1 VGHHYFHL
9 NCDKTCR
16 ILKTHPQYSGNIKPI
31 SNNFIFSISK
41 VFHIGIYALSIPAIT
56 TNNLES
62 TEHCHQHFQVTY
74 NSLTIF
80 YSHITSGTKTI
91 PCLPVCKVR
100 IFLVNCFKNHGCFS
114 TCTLQNYP
122 ASKMFFTLI
131 TSGITRLDNAD
142 DNVNTV
148 TLMDAVCSICQ
159 HEYITIFF

>member
-1 VGHHYFHL
+1 MQYPSLPFPQI
-9 NCDKTCR
+9 
-16 ILKTHPQYSGNIKPI
+16 ILD
-31 SNNFIFSISK
+31 
-41 VFHIGIYALSIPAIT
+41 
-56 TNNLES
+56 S

-80 YSHITSGTKTI
+80 YTHKTSGNKKI
-91 PCLPVCKVR
+91 PCLPVCKVI
-100 IFLVNCFKNHGCFS
+100 IFLLNCFKNHGYFS

-131 TSGITRLDNAD
+131 ISGITRLDNAD

-159 HEYITIFF
+159 HEHITIFFFLTKQRHVIRKYKARPDWNKCKYQYELHGRFQHLLSTVS